1 MLDPTVIV
9 EVSFRDPVDVTN
21 SPEIVGDSPSC
32 LVESVVIMM
41 VSDINCSVVIGKSV
55 SVDCGSIVATGD
67 PKVN

>member
-1 MLDPTVIV
+1 MIV

-21 SPEIVGDSPSC
+21 SPEIVGDSPSS
-32 LVESVVIMM
+32 LVELIVVMM

-67 PKVN
+67 LKVD